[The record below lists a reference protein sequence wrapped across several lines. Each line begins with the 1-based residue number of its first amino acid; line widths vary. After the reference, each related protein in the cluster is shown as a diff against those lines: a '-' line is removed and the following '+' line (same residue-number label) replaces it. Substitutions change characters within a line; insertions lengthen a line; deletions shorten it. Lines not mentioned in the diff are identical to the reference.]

1 MAHPQPPTIG
11 EYTRTVAFAAAPNDP
26 LHPSATPIYQT
37 ATFAQESALE
47 FGRYDYSRS
56 GNPTRDVLER
66 QLAALE
72 NPGAP
77 ETTRAFAFA
86 SGLAA
91 LTAATR
97 TLLPG
102 DELVACDDLYG
113 GSYRL
118 FSRLLEP
125 RGVTVRY
132 ADFTDPAQ
140 LARAFS
146 PRTRLIHFET
156 PTNPLLRIVD
166 IRAVVAAAR
175 AQGPR
180 ARVLVDSTAMS
191 PWLQRP
197 LELDGGGADIVLHSA
212 TKLLNGHG
220 DVTAGALIVRDPGLA
235 EELAFIQNAEG
246 AALSPFDSFL
256 LLRGLKTLG
265 VRIDR
270 QQATARTVADFLASH
285 PAAFEV
291 GYPGLAH
298 APGRDIHARQARGGG
313 GGVVITFRTGDIELS
328 RRLVES
334 LRLFPIAVSF
344 GSINS
349 TASLPCRMS
358 HASIPAEVRAR
369 RQLPEDL
376 VRLSIGLEDADD
388 LIADLDQAVTSASP
402 PMFDPSGGQSRTP
415 RAKTGAVVRRSPSL
429 LPQAHAPAHRPIP
442 AQP

>member
-1 MAHPQPPTIG
+1 MTQPQPPTIG
-11 EYTRTVAFAAAPNDP
+11 EHTRAVAFAAAPNDP
-26 LHPSATPIYQT
+26 FHACATPIYQT

-91 LTAATR
+91 LAAATR

-132 ADFTDPAQ
+132 ADFTSPDR
-140 LARAFS
+140 LDRAFS
-146 PRTRLIHFET
+146 ARTRLIHFET

-175 AQGPR
+175 AHAPR

-197 LELDGGGADIVLHSA
+197 LELGADIVLHSA

-285 PAAFEV
+285 PAVFEV

-313 GGVVITFRTGDIELS
+313 GGVVITFRTGDIGLS

-388 LIADLDQAVTSASP
+388 LIADLDQAVASASP
-402 PMFDPSGGQSRTP
+402 PMFDSLRVPAHSP
-415 RAKTGAVVRRSPSL
+415 RAEAVAAACLSPTFL
-429 LPQAHAPAHRPIP
+429 APAHPPTRGPIP